1 MKNETVNILKALLD
15 RDTVHPILSSAERK
29 AIEYLLDTVD
39 LSCWVEIDEK
49 FPEESGEYLVTFK
62 DYYIPEDSR
71 TPQPF
76 YNRDVFSFIAESD
89 IEKKYSE
96 MNWRQSDVIAWTPIP
111 DVYFKEEQIETN
123 GQFEDDS
130 NSDVTDRTDTA
141 VD

>member
-15 RDTVHPILSSAERK
+15 RDEVHPILSSAERK

-111 DVYFKEEQIETN
+111 DVYFKEDSH
-123 GQFEDDS
+123 DDGAAKDNTD
-130 NSDVTDRTDTA
+130 NSDSVRTDDT
-141 VD
+141 VN